1 MLFKPSLTLFTI
13 SVILLSFACKSQKV
27 DPMEYSIIVEM
38 DQGMS
43 VQEIKALEDVTIL
56 KFNRSNRTLNQW
68 IVQVSATISQE
79 ELTKNLKKESRI
91 IDVQPV
97 NQKPNTIT
105 TSTNEKKVKSKPTKN
120 D

>member
-1 MLFKPSLTLFTI
+1 M
-13 SVILLSFACKSQKV
+13 
-27 DPMEYSIIVEM
+27 SI
-38 DQGMS
+38 
-43 VQEIKALEDVTIL
+43 QEIKAFEDVTIL
-56 KFNRSNRTLNQW
+56 KFNKSNRTLNQW
-68 IVQVSATISQE
+68 IVQVSSTVGQE
-79 ELTKNLKKESRI
+79 ELIENLKKESSI